1 MGGAGNKPRPYYQG
15 RGYVLTTPS
24 LLEGVVILTTPFFF
38 FFFFTPRPSLKKM
51 DSRIKTPK
59 VSPEEDLWKMVKL
72 RDDFMSLKINL
83 IIILSVLLF

>member
-1 MGGAGNKPRPYYQG
+1 MGGAVNKPRPYYQG

-24 LLEGVVILTTPFFF
+24 LLEGVVRLTTPV
-38 FFFFTPRPSLKKM
+38 FFTPRPSLKKM

-72 RDDFMSLKINL
+72 RDDFMSLKL
-83 IIILSVLLF
+83 I